1 MNAAFRLELTHHKGN
16 GMTIGTDVAHAAS
29 KAIDLTELTVETV
42 QAGFASGAFTAEQLT
57 RACLGR
63 IATYN
68 PRYNATN
75 LKYWHRCKAR
85 LNERKPV
92 RHCKK

>member
-1 MNAAFRLELTHHKGN
+1 
-16 GMTIGTDVAHAAS
+16 MTIGTDVAHAAS

-63 IATYN
+63 IDADEV
-68 PRYNATN
+68 AAEM
-75 LKYWHRCKAR
+75 KAQ
-85 LNERKPV
+85 LERFTDLVGYPPTVVNSHQHAQIFRPV
-92 RHCKK
+92 GG